1 MKSMLLIVN
10 PKAGKGTIKRKLPKI
25 IKNFEKREFE
35 AKTVYT
41 KKDYKPSDILKDNK
55 KNWDL
60 IVCCGGDGTLNELIN
75 AIMKLDKK
83 PQIGFIPL
91 GTMNDF
97 ARTIKLSTKKTFLAK
112 NIDEGNII
120 PSDIGE
126 FNNIYF
132 NYVAAFGA
140 FTAVPYV
147 TSQKLKRRLGKLAY
161 FVVAFKYLNKIR
173 PYKVK
178 IETNNESVEDEFV
191 FASIS
196 NSKSIGGFEWF
207 KRSGVKINDGEFE
220 MLFIKKQK
228 RIKHWIGLIF
238 AILFKQ
244 HYKKKYFE
252 YYQTDEIKITSE
264 MGIPWTLDGEYGGR
278 KKEVI
283 IKNIHKAVE
292 YVIPF

>member
-1 MKSMLLIVN
+1 MPKIMLLIVN

-25 IKNFEKREFE
+25 IKNFEKRGYE

-41 KKDYKPSDILKDNK
+41 KVDYKPSDILKDNNK
-55 KNWDL
+55 EWDL

-75 AIMKLDKK
+75 AVMKLDKK

-120 PSDIGE
+120 PSDIGT
-126 FNNIYF
+126 FNNGYF
-132 NYVAAFGA
+132 NYVVAFGA
-140 FTAVPYV
+140 FTPVSYV
-147 TSQKLKRRLGKLAY
+147 TSHKLKRRFGKLAY
-161 FVVAFKYLNKIR
+161 FIVALRYLNKIR
-173 PYKVK
+173 GYKLT
-178 IETNNESVEDEFV
+178 IEAEGEKVTDEFI
-191 FASIS
+191 FGSIS

-220 MLFIKKQK
+220 MLFIKKPK
-228 RIKHWIGLIF
+228 NIWEYVKTIF

-244 HYKKKYFE
+244 HYKKQYFE
-252 YYQTDEIKITSE
+252 YFQTDKIKITSKTN
-264 MGIPWTLDGEYGGR
+264 IPWTIDRRIRWQKERGR
-278 KKEVI
+278 D
-283 IKNIHKAVE
+283 
-292 YVIPF
+292 